1 MDSQAEQPGTKSEV
15 RAQQPAQQSQGQ
27 PAQPRQPQD
36 TSLAAYAKWS
46 ALMIAVVLGFG
57 FLAAQL
63 LRWLDI
69 DLGR

>member
-1 MDSQAEQPGTKSEV
+1 MDSQADQPGTKSAA
-15 RAQQPAQQSQGQ
+15 RAEQPAQQPEVQA
-27 PAQPRQPQD
+27 AQPRRPQD